1 LESPPMQQLLRAMN
15 PSTFE
20 DVSAVIALYRPG
32 PMGVNMHYDFADR
45 KNGRKPVEYFHPDAK
60 EVLGDT
66 YGLMIYQE
74 SVMRVAQRFAGY
86 SLAEADNL
94 RKACGK
100 KVRELMEKERSKFE
114 DGCESSGYGRSLGKQ
129 LFDIIEN
136 FADYAFNKS
145 HSFGYGYI
153 CYQTAYLKANYPVQY
168 FAALLTSV
176 KANLEKAAGYLADAR
191 TRGITV
197 KQPDINESDV
207 DFVSD
212 PENRVIH
219 FGLSAIKGVG
229 SAVCDKIVAHR
240 NEHGPY
246 TSFHDFCMSVPTE
259 CLNKKGIESFIKA
272 GAFDSLGHTRRGLA
286 IAFEQIIDDAIN
298 RRAEADQGVMSL
310 FDSLEESGP
319 DDGFTLEI
327 PIQDVEFDQS
337 TKLKFEKELL
347 GLYISDHPLYGHEAA
362 LRHHANIVTSALED
376 VEHGTIATIAG
387 VITKVERKVTKKGDP
402 MAVLQIEDLHG
413 GVEVT
418 VFTKTLQQNSHKIVD
433 EAIVAVKVRVNRQAG
448 EDRVTISALEFT
460 PLALQDRAPELRLN
474 LPAVALDPDTVE
486 RLKEILSAYPGEAQV
501 FIHLG
506 GTRVLRLGA
515 QYAVDVD
522 RVIPPLRVAFGVGV
536 IR

>member
-1 LESPPMQQLLRAMN
+1 
-15 PSTFE
+15 
-20 DVSAVIALYRPG
+20 
-32 PMGVNMHYDFADR
+32 
-45 KNGRKPVEYFHPDAK
+45 
-60 EVLGDT
+60 
-66 YGLMIYQE
+66 
-74 SVMRVAQRFAGY
+74 
-86 SLAEADNL
+86 
-94 RKACGK
+94 
-100 KVRELMEKERSKFE
+100 
-114 DGCESSGYGRSLGKQ
+114 
-129 LFDIIEN
+129 
-136 FADYAFNKS
+136 
-145 HSFGYGYI
+145 
-153 CYQTAYLKANYPVQY
+153 
-168 FAALLTSV
+168 
-176 KANLEKAAGYLADAR
+176 
-191 TRGITV
+191 
-197 KQPDINESDV
+197 
-207 DFVSD
+207 
-212 PENRVIH
+212 
-219 FGLSAIKGVG
+219 
-229 SAVCDKIVAHR
+229 
-240 NEHGPY
+240 
-246 TSFHDFCMSVPTE
+246 
-259 CLNKKGIESFIKA
+259 
-272 GAFDSLGHTRRGLA
+272 
-286 IAFEQIIDDAIN
+286 
-298 RRAEADQGVMSL
+298 
-310 FDSLEESGP
+310 
-319 DDGFTLEI
+319 
-327 PIQDVEFDQS
+327 
-337 TKLKFEKELL
+337 
-347 GLYISDHPLYGHEAA
+347 HEAA